1 MEETICL
8 AQEEECELNRDV
20 EAMSLKLTDVE
31 QKVDVKSK
39 IVANLEAL
47 STISPNDVKE
57 LEMYKQ
63 FML

>member
-8 AQEEECELNRDV
+8 AQEEECELNGDV